1 MVRMRTFRFFHYIVI
16 YEPCIDGIVLI
27 KMLITFLQKYL
38 TDKNKV
44 VFLRRNQKTKSN
56 ETSK

>member
-1 MVRMRTFRFFHYIVI
+1 MRTFRFFHYIVI